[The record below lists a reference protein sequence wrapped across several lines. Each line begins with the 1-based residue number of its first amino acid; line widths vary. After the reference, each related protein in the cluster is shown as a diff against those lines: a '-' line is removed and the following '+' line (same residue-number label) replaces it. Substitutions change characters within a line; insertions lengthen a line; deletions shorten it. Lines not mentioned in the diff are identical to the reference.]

1 MKRSTVVLAIL
12 LIPLTF
18 AFSNQWVAPSRASN
32 GTHVVINEFDPNPI
46 FGLQWVELFNPT
58 SSYQDISFWRITTQ
72 SAKSTQQNPEN
83 PGGTQMIGQPAAG
96 VTQYV
101 IPANSFIL
109 ANGYYVANLPSGLI
123 AASGDVVIL
132 LDSSGTQIDTTPSTP
147 SPLAKPVADNRAWA
161 RVPDGSDNWILQIG
175 TPSAPNNQ
183 PSPPPVTPTIQ
194 CFLSSPQI
202 QIGSSVTITVLIG
215 PSRVETVTIQ
225 TKRAEDLSW
234 SNLTTGVTDSTG
246 TYAYP
251 WASVPMGNYL
261 ARAYVY
267 PGTSYSG
274 MFSLPTS
281 LLVTKILMQLSCIVT
296 HPTIPLGQSIATY
309 GYLTP
314 SLNGMTITLT
324 YRKPTGNPI
333 IKTVQTNSGGLY
345 NDTLFTPQEAG
356 SWNVTA
362 TWNGDDTHT
371 SATSSLA
378 YFTVE
383 APPAT
388 PFGIWLI
395 IILVISVTVSAVVLA
410 AGLSNKAKPR
420 RPRRVAVCPYC
431 RSALL
436 YAPSMRGWYCPRCR
450 RTIQ

>member
-18 AFSNQWVAPSRASN
+18 AFSNQWVSPSRASN

-46 FGLQWVELFNPT
+46 FGLQWVELFNPA

-72 SAKSTQQNPEN
+72 SAQSTQQTQN
-83 PGGTQMIGQPAAG
+83 PGNPGPQMIGQTPAP

-101 IPANSFIL
+101 IPTGTFIL
-109 ANGYYVANLPSGLI
+109 GNGYYVANVPSGLI
-123 AASGDVVIL
+123 AANGDIIIL
-132 LDSSGTQIDTTPSTP
+132 LDGSGTEVDRTP
-147 SPLAKPVADNRAWA
+147 SPPLGKSIPDNRAWA
-161 RVPDGSDNWILQIG
+161 RVPDGSDNWVLRIE
-175 TPSAPNNQ
+175 TPGAPNGQ
-183 PSPPPVTPTIQ
+183 SSPPPVTPTIQ
-194 CFLSSPQI
+194 CLLSSPQI
-202 QIGSSVTITVLIG
+202 QIGSSVTITVQIG
-215 PSRVETVTIQ
+215 PARIETITVQI
-225 TKRAEDLSW
+225 KKAEDLSW
-234 SNLTTGVTDSTG
+234 SNLTTATTDPFG
-246 TYAYP
+246 TYTYL
-251 WASVPMGNYL
+251 WTSSQLGNYMV
-261 ARAYVY
+261 RAYVY
-267 PGTSYSG
+267 PGASYSS
-274 MFSLPTS
+274 MFSLPMS
-281 LLVTKILMQLSCIVT
+281 LVVTKIMMQLSCTVT

-314 SLNGMTITLT
+314 NLNGMTITLT

-371 SATSSLA
+371 SATSPLA
-378 YFTVE
+378 YFTVQ

-410 AGLSNKAKPR
+410 AGLSNKAKPG